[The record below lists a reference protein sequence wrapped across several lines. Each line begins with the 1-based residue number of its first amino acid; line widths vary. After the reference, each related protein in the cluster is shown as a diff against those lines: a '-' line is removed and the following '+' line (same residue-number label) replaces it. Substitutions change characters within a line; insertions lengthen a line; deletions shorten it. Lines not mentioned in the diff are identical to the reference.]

1 VQKKDVD
8 TRDKPGQSVLRKA
21 RKLMSSGDAKTES
34 DPFLWLEEIDSAAAL
49 VWVRAQNARSL
60 ALLESDPRYPAL
72 LAEARAVITAPD
84 RIPYPNFLGD
94 RLANFWQDKAHVRGL
109 WRRTTL
115 DSFRT
120 PDPQWE
126 TLLDIDALAAAEQRN
141 WVFHGAMSLPP
152 DYRHCLVA
160 LSDGG
165 KDASELR
172 EFDLAAA
179 RFVANGFYLSE
190 AKQSAV
196 WLDDDTLLVARDW
209 GPGTLTASGYPF
221 IVKKLRRGAPLDD
234 AEQVFAG
241 TASDV
246 SVGASV
252 LRDPDGTVRGIGINR
267 QVSFFESERYL
278 LTDRGPLRVPVP
290 LRSSFRAFIAGQL
303 VFSLEEGW
311 GPDFP
316 TGALVSLDLAACLA
330 GPHSVRPALIL
341 APGPRESVEDAAATR
356 SRLLVTIYRNVQG
369 AAASYRFENGAWHA
383 SLLPLPKNASVH
395 IAAST
400 DREDRAFVDV
410 AGFLDPNTLWLVE
423 PEAGGADP
431 VKALP
436 PRFDVSGNVVGQF
449 EATSSDGTLV
459 PYFAIRP
466 PSPYPSPASGGGEGG
481 GDGSAPTLL
490 YGYGGFQVSLTPS
503 YLGAAGK
510 LWLEKG
516 GVYVIANIR
525 GGGEF
530 GPAWHRAALKADRR
544 RAFDDF
550 IAVAEDLIRRGIT
563 SPRRLGIMGGSNG
576 GLLMGVML
584 TQRPDLF
591 GAVVIQVPLLD
602 MLRYHKL
609 LAGASWIAEYGD
621 PDLPDEAAFLA
632 SISPYHNL
640 KSGVAYPEPF
650 FVTSTK
656 DDRVHPGHARKMAAR
671 MQAMGLP
678 FLYYENVDGGHSAA
692 ANLEER
698 AHRTAL
704 EFTYLTRKLMD

>member
-1 VQKKDVD
+1 M
-8 TRDKPGQSVLRKA
+8 P
-21 RKLMSSGDAKTES
+21 TEN
-34 DPFLWLEEIDSAAAL
+34 DPFLWLEEIDSDAAL
-49 VWVRAQNARSL
+49 AWVRAQNAHSL

-84 RIPYPNFLGD
+84 RIPYPHFLGGH
-94 RLANFWQDKAHVRGL
+94 LANFWQDEAHVRGL

-115 DSFRT
+115 DSYRT

-126 TLLDIDALAAAEQRN
+126 MLLDIDALAAAEQRN

-196 WLDDDTLLVARDW
+196 WLDDDNLLVARDW

-221 IVKKLRRGAPLDD
+221 IVKQLRRGIPLEA
-234 AEQVFAG
+234 AEQIFAG

-267 QVSFFESERYL
+267 QINFFESERYL
-278 LTDRGPLRVPVP
+278 LTGGGPLRLPVP

-303 VFSLEEGW
+303 VFSLEEDW
-311 GPDFP
+311 GADFP

-330 GPHSVRPALIL
+330 DPQTATPTLIV
-341 APGPRESVEDAAATR
+341 APGPRESIEGAAATR

-369 AAASYRFENGAWHA
+369 SAASYYFDNGAWHA
-383 SLLPLPKNASVH
+383 RPLPLPKNASVH

-400 DREDRAFVDV
+400 DRDDRAFVDV

-423 PEAGGADP
+423 SEAEGAAP
-431 VKALP
+431 VKSLP
-436 PRFDVSGNVVGQF
+436 PRFDASGNVVEQF

-459 PYFAIRP
+459 PYFVIRP
-466 PSPYPSPASGGGEGG
+466 KTLHI
-481 GDGSAPTLL
+481 DGSAPTVL
-490 YGYGGFQVSLTPS
+490 YGYGGFQVSLIPS
-503 YLGAAGK
+503 YLGAAGR

-530 GPAWHRAALKADRR
+530 GPAWHRAALKSDRR
-544 RAFDDF
+544 LAFDDF
-550 IAVAEDLIRRGIT
+550 IAVAEDLIRRRIT

-591 GAVVIQVPLLD
+591 RAVVIQVPLLD

-621 PDLPDEAAFLA
+621 PDLPGEAAFLA

-640 KSGVAYPEPF
+640 KPGLAYPEPF

-671 MQAMGLP
+671 LQAMGLP

-698 AHRTAL
+698 ARRTAL